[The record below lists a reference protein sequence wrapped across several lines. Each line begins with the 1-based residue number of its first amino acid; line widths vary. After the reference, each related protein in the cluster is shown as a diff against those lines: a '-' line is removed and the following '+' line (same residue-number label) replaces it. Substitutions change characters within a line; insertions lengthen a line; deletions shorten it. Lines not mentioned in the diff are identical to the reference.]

1 MEFRH
6 TLPSYADERG
16 KPGNAYV
23 NSFGS
28 KELNLSDGAAEAKP
42 LNGATMPNGQKYEDW
57 LKDKKGHKEDE

>member
-1 MEFRH
+1 
-6 TLPSYADERG
+6 
-16 KPGNAYV
+16 V